1 MKKAI
6 KYIIKKCGYK
16 LVKDNAIQYDI
27 DYDPK
32 FISEFETLEPN
43 TATSIERMYALKEAV
58 KYIVSNNIVG
68 DLVECGVW
76 KGGSCMLIART
87 LLEYD
92 QNDRLL
98 WLYDTFEGMTLPT
111 NEDIEKE
118 TGIKGDDLLEGIEKN
133 TDKYNMWAYAPEDI
147 VRKNMESTK
156 YPSDK
161 IKYIRGKVEDT
172 LNETKPKSIALL
184 RLDTD
189 WYESTKAEMDAL
201 YPLIT
206 SGGVLIIDDYGHFE
220 GARKAIDEYFM
231 SINEQPLM
239 HRIDYTGR
247 MIIKKS

>member
-1 MKKAI
+1 
-6 KYIIKKCGYK
+6 
-16 LVKDNAIQYDI
+16 
-27 DYDPK
+27 
-32 FISEFETLEPN
+32 
-43 TATSIERMYALKEAV
+43 
-58 KYIVSNNIVG
+58 
-68 DLVECGVW
+68 
-76 KGGSCMLIART
+76 
-87 LLEYD
+87 
-92 QNDRLL
+92 
-98 WLYDTFEGMTLPT
+98 MTLPT

-118 TGIKGDDLLEGIEKN
+118 TGIKGGDLLENIEKN

-172 LNETKPKSIALL
+172 LNETKPESIALL

-201 YPLIT
+201 YPLIAK
-206 SGGVLIIDDYGHFE
+206 GGVLIIDDYGHFE
-220 GARKAIDEYFM
+220 GARKAIDEYFD
-231 SINEQPLM
+231 SVKEQPLM

>member
-6 KYIIKKCGYK
+6 KYILKMCGYK

-27 DYDPK
+27 DYDPE

-43 TATSIERMYALKEAV
+43 TATSIERMHALKEAV
-58 KYIVSNNIVG
+58 KYVIANNIAG

-118 TGIKGDDLLEGIEKN
+118 TGIKGGDLLENIEKN

-172 LNETKPKSIALL
+172 LNETKPESIALL

-201 YPLIT
+201 YPLIAK
-206 SGGVLIIDDYGHFE
+206 GGVLIIDDYGHFQ
-220 GARKAIDEYFM
+220 GARKAIDEYFD
-231 SINEQPLM
+231 SVKEQPLM

>member
-1 MKKAI
+1 MH
-6 KYIIKKCGYK
+6 
-16 LVKDNAIQYDI
+16 
-27 DYDPK
+27 
-32 FISEFETLEPN
+32 
-43 TATSIERMYALKEAV
+43 ALKEAV
-58 KYIVSNNIVG
+58 KYVIANNIAG

-118 TGIKGDDLLEGIEKN
+118 TGIKGGDLLENIEKN

-172 LNETKPKSIALL
+172 LNETKPESIALL

-201 YPLIT
+201 YPLIAK
-206 SGGVLIIDDYGHFE
+206 GGVLIIDDYGHFE
-220 GARKAIDEYFM
+220 GARKAIDEYFD
-231 SINEQPLM
+231 SVKEQPLM